1 MARNALI
8 LAGLLALSPPPLSA
22 QVPERA
28 PASQQSASTL
38 PADWYKSFPHSN
50 TVIEGVE
57 GSFDLHTRARQF
69 AAFEV
74 LRKGLV
80 ALNNVRPTDEA
91 GQGAIMRRTDEYV
104 HAAATLRVIATGD
117 SNLKKRLFTGKMGSL
132 RRDPEFIVEIAQQF
146 LPPDVARQMIVA
158 LGAESGLPE
167 GQQPE
172 KMPEPEPTPSTPPPR
187 KEVTFGDI
195 IWMIVWSPLGL
206 LALLGIGFATW
217 LSNRSGGEGRLRT
230 SDNYGSA
237 RFADLRKTIEPDRA
251 GAGIFLGKSSH
262 PDADPREAAAP
273 IFTKPETHTLILA
286 RSGTGKGT
294 RVIMPTLLRY
304 PDSMIVIDP
313 KGENA
318 AVTARIRSIDLAQTV
333 HILNP
338 WGELAEDYAARG
350 FPRSATFNP
359 LDVLDRA
366 DKNAV
371 AIAQAMAGAICGAG
385 EGKDAVWR
393 GSAAQLL
400 AGVFLWLADQPG
412 EEKTL
417 ARARHIVTRSRAELD
432 KDYLPGMAASTAFK
446 GAVSELASPFIGMAE
461 ETFSGVL
468 FNLAEA
474 TRFISDE
481 AIKESTALS
490 SFSMRD
496 LIEKRTTVYIVFPSD
511 RMAEASTWLRLI
523 LAAVTHTFRRTKR
536 RHDSP
541 RCMFLIDEFPALGR
555 VDSML
560 RDIAEMRGYGLDF
573 TIIVQG
579 LDQLQH
585 HYGQSGSRTIINNC
599 AYQWYC
605 NVSDNE
611 TAKYLSSVLG
621 KKTVATTSTSE
632 GAGGGGATASTSHG
646 ETGRELLTADEIQ
659 HLGRDVAIVVNPEDR
674 PFYLRTVDY
683 WSLTAQFGPLAKEG
697 GMRGYFTPAI
707 RFDENPYVA
716 KAKEEEQ
723 ARQKQDKRKKSDAH
737 DGMTRVKAL
746 TVLGLK
752 DGATADE
759 IKAAYS
765 RLMKRVHPDQ
775 GGTDHFA
782 RQLNEARDYL
792 LRAK

>member
-1 MARNALI
+1 MARNALL
-8 LAGLLALSPPPLSA
+8 LAGLLALTSAPLQA
-22 QVPERA
+22 QEAA
-28 PASQQSASTL
+28 PSVQSASTL
-38 PADWYKSFPHSN
+38 KADWYLSFPHST
-50 TVIEGVE
+50 TVIGGVD

-69 AAFEV
+69 AALDILE
-74 LRKGLV
+74 RGMQ
-80 ALNNVRPTDEA
+80 ALNEVRPVDAA
-91 GQGAIMRRTDEYV
+91 GQRFIARREVEFLHTRN
-104 HAAATLRVIATGD
+104 TLRALATGD
-117 SNLKKRLFTGKMGSL
+117 SNWKRKLFTGKSGSL
-132 RRDPEFIVEIAQQF
+132 RRDPEYVVEIAQQF

-158 LGAESGLPE
+158 LDAESGLPE

-172 KMPEPEPTPSTPPPR
+172 KKPEPQPTPSTPPPR
-187 KEVTFGDI
+187 KEVTFDDI
-195 IWMIVWSPLGL
+195 VWMIVWSPLGL
-206 LALLGIGFATW
+206 IALLGIGFATW
-217 LSNRSGGEGRLRT
+217 LANRNPGAGRPQT
-230 SDNYGSA
+230 SDTYGSA
-237 RFADLRKTIEPDRA
+237 RFADVRKMIEPDRA

-262 PDADPREAAAP
+262 PEADPKEAAAP

-318 AVTARIRSIDLAQTV
+318 AVTARTRSIDLAQTV

-432 KDYLPGMAASTAFK
+432 KDYLPRMAASTAFR

-496 LIEKRTTVYIVFPSD
+496 LIERRSTVYIVFPSD

-536 RHDSP
+536 RHDRP

-585 HYGQSGSRTIINNC
+585 HYGQAGSRTIINNC

-632 GAGGGGATASTSHG
+632 GAGGGGATVSTSHG
-646 ETGRELLTADEIQ
+646 ETGRDLLTADEIQ

-683 WSLTAQFGPLAKEG
+683 WSLAGHFGPLAKNG
-697 GMRGYFTPAI
+697 GMREYFTPAI
-707 RFDENPYVA
+707 RFDENPYVR
-716 KAKEEEQ
+716 KAKEEE
-723 ARQKQDKRKKSDAH
+723 ARKQKDKRKKSDAH